1 MKKLLNCIDHVG
13 GFVLLAC
20 IGLGYVFGIIDVS
33 HFWNNSIFAVVA
45 AFSAVGIV
53 VFCLFYIFKAAD
65 LSWKVSKI
73 IPCFWTFCIGSL
85 KVFCKWMCSD

>member
-1 MKKLLNCIDHVG
+1 MKKLLNCIDRVG

-20 IGLGYVFGIIDVS
+20 IVFGY
-33 HFWNNSIFAVVA
+33 IFAAIDFQHYWSVNVYA
-45 AFSAVGIV
+45 PIILLSSCAMLA
-53 VFCLFYIFKAAD
+53 FCLIYIFKAAD

-73 IPCFWTFCIGSL
+73 VPCFWTFCIGSL